1 MNRVFVALFLLFSS
15 GTLLAGVPGW
25 RTVQRLSRPLT
36 GHGVTMVHTGDL
48 LVVGGSDATGATVS
62 DVWVVRG
69 ATGQRVQALAG
80 LSVPRARFAL
90 VTVQLG
96 TESVV
101 YVIGGYTGSS
111 GAYASSDV
119 VDVIRY
125 DAGQNNWRC
134 SRSGTLPVAVGDVRA
149 VFDGTSSIIVSG
161 GTTQTSGLMNTGP
174 ASTVSSSITVSNGAI
189 RQLGDHVAARSAHGA
204 YRFLDPT
211 NLWRVIVA
219 GGDAQLPSSAELLAG
234 TTWDGRANPPR
245 VYRKFLADVSD
256 ISGTARAFGGE
267 DAGIP
272 QATTEWYD
280 PKSGWRQAPRMNEA
294 RSRMGTTLVAGPRDT
309 APAYL
314 VVGGMGTTGALSTT
328 ELFVMPSATAPTGSF
343 ETFHTTQQAA
353 AFRGVAMS
361 GVNLP
366 FVIGGGPS
374 DLVEVLQPLDAPDV
388 TFPNTEVGARSDSV
402 VVTITNTWL
411 LPITINALRTVGDP
425 DFLVA
430 SDTNTIILAPGAS
443 RNILAWFRPTAQGPR
458 LARLALEMG
467 PVADTVVLRGNGLAS
482 TIELLAGVVD
492 HGDVN
497 VGTPSRICLP
507 LLVNNGSDTAIVDSI
522 VVPGGLGVVI
532 ESPQGR
538 TKVAPG
544 DSLIICVVYTPASRS
559 TLSTSGSIS
568 IGNRTYPFGIIGRG
582 IRTTGVVRVGVDCDT
597 ISAVRGD
604 SAVFTITLENVAD
617 RPVIITDIVIDAAV
631 ANTAWLLNP
640 SILPLT
646 IQPGVAVPVDVEV
659 VVQREGREQFTIR
672 CTSNSD
678 SAMTNA
684 TCVVTRSRTLIP
696 SVGSLDLGLLCVGDS
711 VTKSFTYTNASAID
725 TIVISTADLEN
736 VAGTLSLTA
745 PFSVAPRSSVEV
757 RVTINA
763 VTAGPLNGRINL
775 TSAQGSSIVP
785 ISGDVLPSV
794 TVRPSAIDAVPG
806 DRRTTRI
813 SFEGVTSTTTSILL
827 RHSPRMFSVRGAQSV
842 AGSTPINASTSTQTA
857 SNGTSINI
865 VWSAVPVGGVA
876 NIDLD
881 IDVLRGDEALARM
894 YAVRLND
901 TTDCLLSDTVLVRVD
916 TGCGGERS
924 GVKLTS
930 QPSMTIFPQPVR
942 ESMQVLVHLP
952 QPGMRVELVDVNGIV
967 LKQVLLGPSIL
978 PSAGQASLGVT
989 VDGLP
994 AGVVIARLVSDA
1006 GLFHSLPVIIAP

>member
-1 MNRVFVALFLLFSS
+1 MSRILVALLLLFSS
-15 GTLLAGVPGW
+15 GALLAGVPGW
-25 RTVQRLSRPLT
+25 RTLQRLSRPLT
-36 GHGVTMVHTGDL
+36 GHGVTMVHTGDV

-69 ATGQRVQALAG
+69 ATGQRVQALSG

-96 TESVV
+96 TESIV

-111 GAYASSDV
+111 GAYASSNV

-134 SRSGTLPVAVGDVRA
+134 SRSGTLPSAVGDVRA

-161 GTTQTSGLMNTGP
+161 GTQQVTGAMNSGTS
-174 ASTVSSSITVSNGAI
+174 SVVSSAITVSNGAI

-294 RSRMGTTLVAGPRDT
+294 RSRMGVTLVAGPRDT

-314 VVGGMGTTGALSTT
+314 VVGGVGASGVLATT
-328 ELFVMPSATAPTGSF
+328 ELFAMPSATATTGSF

-353 AFRGVAMS
+353 SFRGVAMS

-374 DLVEVLQPLDAPDV
+374 DIVEVLQPLDAPDV
-388 TFPNTEVGARSDSV
+388 NFPNTEVGARSDSV
-402 VVTITNTWL
+402 PVTITNTWV
-411 LPITINALRTVGDP
+411 LPVTINQLRLVGDP

-443 RNILAWFRPTAQGPR
+443 RTILAWFRPTAQGPR
-458 LARLALEMG
+458 VARLALDMG
-467 PVADTVVLRGNGLAS
+467 PVADTIILRGNGLAS
-482 TIELLAGVVD
+482 TIELLAGIVD

-522 VVPGGLGVVI
+522 VVPAGRGVVI

-544 DSLIICVVYTPASRS
+544 DSLIVCVVYTPSSRS

-582 IRTTGVVRVGVDCDT
+582 IRTTGVVRVSATCDT

-604 SAVFTITLENVAD
+604 SAVFTITLENIAD
-617 RPVIITDIVIDAAV
+617 RPVTITAIAIDAAV
-631 ANTAWLLNP
+631 ANSAWLLNP

-646 IQPGVAVPVDVEV
+646 IQPGVAIPVDVEV
-659 VVQREGREQFTIR
+659 VVQREGREQYTIR

-696 SVGSLDLGLLCVGDS
+696 SVGALEVGLLCVGDS
-711 VTKSFTYTNASAID
+711 ITKRFTYTNASAID
-725 TIVISTADLEN
+725 TIVVTAADLEN
-736 VAGTLSLTA
+736 VVGTLSIVA
-745 PFSVAPRSSVEV
+745 PFVVAPRSSVEV
-757 RVTINA
+757 SVTINA
-763 VTAGPLNGRINL
+763 GTAGPLNGRINL
-775 TSAQGSSIVP
+775 TSALGSSIVP
-785 ISGDVLPSV
+785 INGDVLPSI
-794 TVRPSAIDAVPG
+794 TVRPTAIDAVPG
-806 DRRTTRI
+806 DRRTTRLT
-813 SFEGVTSTTTSILL
+813 FEGVSTTSTSVLL
-827 RHSPRMFSVRGAQSV
+827 RHPPRMFSVRNALSV
-842 AGSTPINASTSTQTA
+842 AGSTPVAPTTTTVSV
-857 SNGTSINI
+857 SNGTVLTI
-865 VWSAVPVGGVA
+865 VWSGIPVGGVA
-876 NIDLD
+876 DIDLD
-881 IDVLRGDEALARM
+881 IDVLRGDEAVARM
-894 YAVRLND
+894 YATRLND

-924 GVKLTS
+924 GVKLS
-930 QPSMTIFPQPVR
+930 AQPSMSIFPQPVR
-942 ESMQVLVHLP
+942 QSMQVLVHLP
-952 QPGMRVELVDVNGIV
+952 QPGMRVELVDLNGVV
-967 LKQVLLGPSIL
+967 LKSVLLGPSTT
-978 PSAGQASLGVT
+978 LGVT

-994 AGVVIARLVSDA
+994 AGVVVARLVSDVE
-1006 GLFHSLPVIIAP
+1006 LFHSIPVIIAP